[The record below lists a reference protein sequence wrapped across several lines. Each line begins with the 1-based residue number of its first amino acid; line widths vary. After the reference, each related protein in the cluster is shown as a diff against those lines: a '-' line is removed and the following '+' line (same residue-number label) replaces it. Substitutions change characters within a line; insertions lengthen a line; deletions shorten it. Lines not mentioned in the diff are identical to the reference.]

1 MMLLKFLF
9 IGIGFYLLCFFIG
22 IISGLIFLTLKHIC
36 KYFYEIIIN
45 YSYQPPRLSKNIKDE
60 ILKDA
65 ADFVHSKHRVGEYD
79 YFHEYLWVSA
89 ERLSN
94 KWEELYGKEDYNK

>member
-1 MMLLKFLF
+1 MLLKFLF

-22 IISGLIFLTLKHIC
+22 IISGLMFLILKSIC
-36 KYFYEIIIN
+36 TYLYKIIIN
-45 YSYQPPRLSKNIKDE
+45 YLYQPPSLSKNIKDKV
-60 ILKDA
+60 LQDA
-65 ADFVHSKHRVGEYD
+65 AEFVHSKHRVGEYE

-94 KWEELYGKEDYNK
+94 KWEEVYGKEEYNK